1 MAILKKA
8 KILVTVE
15 GCDVA
20 RLKGAIGG
28 GEVTSHAL
36 VANLIWPRGA
46 IAKKGTAQVCRL
58 RQGVMAEAAWGDR
71 VLFKE
76 DVEGRFAVQVSVSE
90 ATDGDRL
97 EEFLR
102 SVAGT
107 VLSATGEFY
116 AAELPGAPLRKM
128 ARAPVDYLAKEIGK
142 MPASRIMAEGMVD
155 LAPKDISDG
164 MRLTIPLKAAQT
176 QYVTRKKMKRGRMES
191 SKEAVVKKGEAC
203 GEMTLAIEV
212 L

>member
-1 MAILKKA
+1 MATVKR

-20 RLKGAIGG
+20 KLRVAIGG
-28 GEVTSHAL
+28 SDVTSHAL

-46 IAKKGTAQVCRL
+46 IAKKTSAQACRL
-58 RQGVMAEAAWGDR
+58 RKGMMAEAPWGER

-90 ATDGDRL
+90 ATDGDKL

-107 VLSATGEFY
+107 ALAAAGEFY
-116 AAELPGAPLRKM
+116 AAEIPGAPLRKM

-142 MPASRIMAEGMVD
+142 MPASRAMVEGMID
-155 LAPKDISDG
+155 LTPKDISNG
-164 MRLTIPLKAAQT
+164 MNVTIPLKAVQT
-176 QYVTRKKMKRGRMES
+176 QYVTRKKMRRGRMES

-203 GEMTLAIEV
+203 GEITLGIEV